1 MSTADV
7 AQSTARAFDWTDT
20 DLYRL
25 FAFLFA
31 PPSPRCFQFL
41 AQRETPDV
49 LRSLWETLGC
59 EGACPEF
66 EWFLSHEEYES
77 AYIALFDVGIPEP
90 PVALFESAHD
100 KTRPAQEI
108 ALENACF
115 YEVLGLRSDPS
126 QAVPDYL
133 VTQLEFLAALRYTA
147 QYAAEGA
154 TRSALERAESEFL
167 QRHLLNWVPIADQ
180 KLARSAAPGF
190 PQLLS
195 LLVSFLKT
203 RAQELRPA
211 NPGSMTLAHGTTGLP
226 WGVSRSR
233 IGQQEK
239 SPSPTQSSTLPRR

>member
-1 MSTADV
+1 MSTAGV
-7 AQSTARAFDWTDT
+7 AQSTARVFDWTDT

-31 PPSPRCFQFL
+31 APSPRCFQFL
-41 AQRETPDV
+41 AQPETPDA
-49 LRSLWETLGC
+49 LRSLWEALGC

-66 EWFLSHEEYES
+66 EWFSSYEEYES

-108 ALENACF
+108 ALENTCF

-147 QYAAEGA
+147 QHASEEETRTSLARAEVEF
-154 TRSALERAESEFL
+154 LER
-167 QRHLLNWVPIADQ
+167 HVLNWISGASQ
-180 KLARSAAPGF
+180 KLTRTGAPAF
-190 PQLLS
+190 PLLMS
-195 LLVSFLKT
+195 LLGRFLRT
-203 RAQELRPA
+203 RAEEL
-211 NPGSMTLAHGTTGLP
+211 
-226 WGVSRSR
+226 
-233 IGQQEK
+233 Q
-239 SPSPTQSSTLPRR
+239 SPH